1 MTLEQIEVRMSQI
14 SEELKSET
22 ADIDALEIEVNDL
35 QEKRSALVEQ
45 IEKRNKLLN
54 SIATDEVETRKII
67 NPLVEERKVM
77 ENKDIFSTVEYRQA
91 FMNYALKGEAIPTE
105 YRSAGITKTTDVG
118 AVIPSTVLN
127 TIIEK
132 IEATGMI
139 LPLVTRTAVK
149 GGVSIPTSSVK
160 PVATW
165 VAEGAGSTKQKK
177 STGTITFAYHKLRC
191 AVAVTLETDLMAL
204 SAFEAALISNVVE
217 AMVKSLEQ
225 SIITGTGSG
234 QPKGILTETPADG
247 QEITKALSYAVLC
260 ELEGALPFEYETGAK
275 WCMSKKTF
283 MEIQALVDSNG
294 QPVARTNYG
303 VSGRPERTILG
314 RDVVI
319 NNYLPEETTLFLFNF
334 KDYILNTNYQIGVK
348 KYEDNET
355 DDIVTKAI
363 VIADGKVVDV
373 NSLVVLKKA

>member
-67 NPLVEERKVM
+67 NPLVVERKVM

-363 VIADGKVVDV
+363 MIADGKVVDV